1 MKMDFNELTTTITEN
16 ESKNILNMFEMLL
29 KEQSNYLKDERS
41 SSVKE
46 TVTQNCFISLGL
58 CGKADGLW
66 FPNAQFNFINTM
78 KKFVCLCIY
87 KNKPAICYR
96 HEKIEGYFIEY
107 MENIIYSYEER
118 ETRKN
123 LLSYQETLTDSIKLL
138 KSIQQVKKSDG
149 SKYKIFS
156 KNFTSSLAYFKISA
170 DYNLINI
177 SGVEQCN
184 NSSRYYSD
192 RIHIK
197 NYHDV
202 SDPLSPE
209 NIMAMINENI
219 EFYNEQ
225 LKQTETKLSCLHS
238 EALEIEYLFRKIL
251 KVGSN
256 IKNKDFMRDYI
267 NANLYKLSKGE

>member
-1 MKMDFNELTTTITEN
+1 MKMDFNELKTTITEN
-16 ESKNILNMFEMLL
+16 EAKNILNMFEILL
-29 KEQSNYLKDERS
+29 IERSNILKDERAR
-41 SSVKE
+41 SVKE
-46 TVTQNCFISLGL
+46 TITQNCFISLGL
-58 CGKADGLW
+58 CGVADGLW
-66 FPNAQFNFINTM
+66 FPNAQFNFINTK

-87 KNKPAICYR
+87 NNKPAICYR

-107 MENIIYSYEER
+107 IENIIYSYEEIKERQNLLNHR
-118 ETRKN
+118 ETLEDN
-123 LLSYQETLTDSIKLL
+123 IKLL

-156 KNFTSSLAYFKISA
+156 KNFTSALAYFKISA

-192 RIHIK
+192 RIYIK

-209 NIMAMINENI
+209 NIMEMIKEYINS
-219 EFYNEQ
+219 YSEQ
-225 LKQTETKLSCLHS
+225 LKQIETQLKFLHS
-238 EALEIEYLFRKIL
+238 EALNIEHLFNNLLIA
-251 KVGSN
+251 GSN
-256 IKNKDFMRDYI
+256 IKNKYFLREYI

>member
-1 MKMDFNELTTTITEN
+1 MDFNELKTTITEN

-29 KEQSNYLKDERS
+29 KEQPNYLKDERS

-46 TVTQNCFISLGL
+46 TIDQACFISLGL
-58 CGKADGLW
+58 DGVADGIF
-66 FPNAQFNFINTM
+66 FPNAQFNFIHM
-78 KKFVCLCIY
+78 KREFICLCIY
-87 KNKPAICYR
+87 KNKPAICYT

-107 MENIIYSYEER
+107 IENIIYSYEER

-238 EALEIEYLFRKIL
+238 EALKIEYLFRKIL

-267 NANLYKLSKGE
+267 NANLYKL

>member
-1 MKMDFNELTTTITEN
+1 MKMDFNELKTTITEN
-16 ESKNILNMFEMLL
+16 ESKNILNMFEILL
-29 KEQSNYLKDERS
+29 RERPNILKDERAR
-41 SSVKE
+41 SVKE
-46 TVTQNCFISLGL
+46 TISQNCFISLGL
-58 CGKADGLW
+58 DGVADGIF

-78 KKFVCLCIY
+78 KEVVCLCIY
-87 KNKPAICYR
+87 ENKPAICY
-96 HEKIEGYFIEY
+96 ENKKIDGYFIEY
-107 MENIIYSYEER
+107 IEDIIYSNEEIR
-118 ETRKN
+118 TRKSLIN
-123 LLSYQETLTDSIKLL
+123 YHETLTNNIKLL
-138 KSIQQVKKSDG
+138 KSIKRVKKSDG
-149 SKYKIFS
+149 SNYKIFC
-156 KNFTSSLAYFKISA
+156 KNFTSSLSYFKIVI
-170 DYNLINI
+170 DYNLVNI
-177 SGVEQCN
+177 SAVEDFG

-225 LKQTETKLSCLHS
+225 LKQTETKLSYLHS
-238 EALEIEYLFRKIL
+238 EALEIEYLFSKIL
-251 KVGSN
+251 TVGSN